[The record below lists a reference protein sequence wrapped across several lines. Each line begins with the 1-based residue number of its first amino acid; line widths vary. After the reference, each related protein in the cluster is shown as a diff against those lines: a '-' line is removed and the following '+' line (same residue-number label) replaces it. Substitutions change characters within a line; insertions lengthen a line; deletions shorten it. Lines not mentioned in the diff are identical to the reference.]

1 MGRIAEALK
10 RAQQERERRRHVDLA
25 DRTGPVSIDWRQTGP
40 GPTLTESPTAGSAK
54 YSLSEMIIKPPPPR
68 KSFAVMAE
76 PIPAEG
82 LDPRI
87 LAYHEPTS
95 GIAEKYRSV
104 RTRLVTNNP
113 GGGTRIHAIT
123 STLRQ
128 EGRTV
133 TVANLGFSLAE
144 LKHLRVAMVDMDFRQ
159 QGLTRMLRADD
170 RPGIAEVLR
179 GETRLAEVCIPA
191 VRENLHFIPTG
202 RLGQVNPSDLLAG
215 DQMAEVFREI
225 GERYHYA
232 LVDTPPLHACADV
245 GLIGPLCHSLLIVIR
260 MNHTPE
266 PLLRRSVKML
276 QANHIMITG
285 CILAGVNDDAVNFSD
300 GQDFYNGG
308 PQ

>member
-10 RAQQERERRRHVDLA
+10 RAQQERERRRHVGLA
-25 DRTGPVSIDWRQTGP
+25 DRTDPVGIDWRQTGSQP
-40 GPTLTESPTAGSAK
+40 NCTESPTEGSAK
-54 YSLSEMIIKPPPPR
+54 SSLCEMIIKPPPPR
-68 KSFAVMAE
+68 KSFAVEAE
-76 PIPAEG
+76 PIGVEVI
-82 LDPRI
+82 DPRI
-87 LAYHEPTS
+87 LAFHEPTS

-113 GGGTRIHAIT
+113 SGSTRIHAII

-159 QGLTRMLRADD
+159 QGLTRMLKADD

-179 GETRLAEVCIPA
+179 GEKRLAEVCIPV

-202 RLGQVNPSDLLAG
+202 RLDKASPSDLLASN
-215 DQMAEVFREI
+215 QMAEVFREI
-225 GERYHYA
+225 NERYHYA

-276 QANHIMITG
+276 QANHLMIAG
-285 CILAGVNDDAVNFSD
+285 CILAGVSDDAVNFSD